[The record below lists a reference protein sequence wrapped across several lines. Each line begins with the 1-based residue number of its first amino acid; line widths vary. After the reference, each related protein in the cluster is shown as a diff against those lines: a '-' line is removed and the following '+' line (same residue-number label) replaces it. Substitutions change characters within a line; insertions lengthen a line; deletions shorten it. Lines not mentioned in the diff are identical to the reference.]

1 VSERNPASEPSNFLS
16 LIIVITCTGRECNVL
31 LLLAGYPIDGSHRN
45 FTSKLIAANTHKS
58 AFMCKKGAEEE
69 EEEEEEERGGGGGG
83 GGGGEF
89 VDWCWLWIE
98 RGRRNSV
105 VDAHL
110 S

>member
-1 VSERNPASEPSNFLS
+1 MQCP
-16 LIIVITCTGRECNVL
+16 
-31 LLLAGYPIDGSHRN
+31 AGYPIDGSHRN

-69 EEEEEEERGGGGGG
+69 EEERGG
-83 GGGGEF
+83 EI
-89 VDWCWLWIE
+89 VDWCRLWIE